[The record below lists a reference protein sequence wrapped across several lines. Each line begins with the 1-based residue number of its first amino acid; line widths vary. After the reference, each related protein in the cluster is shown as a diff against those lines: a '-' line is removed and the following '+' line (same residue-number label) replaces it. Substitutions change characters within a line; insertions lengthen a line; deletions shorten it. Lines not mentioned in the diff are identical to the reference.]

1 MRKLRVSLALVAV
14 PLMVTL
20 PPDRAHACTVT
31 LGTGAMFSSISAAVA
46 QARTVETVQVDGST
60 GPCNENVLV
69 DNTHLRM
76 IISGVNGATISP
88 ASTGAGLDLRVKGVM
103 VQGVTVNGGLVGIVI
118 QRNANAIIDNVT
130 VQSTT
135 GPGIV
140 VTSMAFAVITNSR
153 IQNTQSQGIVVSDLA
168 SANIGI
174 NEPLSGAYAPNVI
187 QGNATGGINV
197 SRNATARIFANTIA
211 SNGDLGINVNDGA
224 SVRSGGN
231 MISGNRGGGIS
242 VARNATAQIG
252 ISATQ
257 NMPFPE
263 QTTSANQGFGVG
275 CSNGGV
281 VYGHLGSSNQIN
293 GTSGQFGFDP
303 TCPNGTGNLVSP

>member
-1 MRKLRVSLALVAV
+1 MRNLRIKLALVTV
-14 PLMVTL
+14 PLMAML
-20 PPDRAHACTVT
+20 PLSRAHACTVT
-31 LGTGAMFSSISAAVA
+31 LGTGAMFNSISAAVA
-46 QARTVETVQVDGST
+46 QARSIETVQVDGST
-60 GPCNENVLV
+60 GPCSENVLV

-76 IISGVNGATISP
+76 IITGVNGATINPS
-88 ASTGAGLDLRVKGVM
+88 STGVGLDLRVKGVM
-103 VQGVTVNGGLVGIVI
+103 VQNVTVNGGLVGIVI

-135 GPGIV
+135 GPGIS

-153 IQNTQSQGIVVSDLA
+153 ILNTKSQGIVVADLA

-174 NEPLSGAYAPNVI
+174 NEPVTGTYAPNVI

-211 SNGDLGINVNDGA
+211 GNGDLGINVSDGA

-231 MISGNRGGGIS
+231 LINANSGGGIL
-242 VARNATAQIG
+242 VHNNGVAQIG

-257 NMPFPE
+257 NMSFPE
-263 QTTSANQGFGVG
+263 QTTSANQGYGVG

-281 VYGHLGSSNQIN
+281 VYGHLGSGNQIN
-293 GTSGQFGFDP
+293 GTSGQFNFDS
-303 TCPNGTGNLVSP
+303 TCPNGTANLVSP